1 MCAIYGFYELTKGKP
16 VKEGALEA
24 MLRPLRHRGPDETG
38 AYEKQ
43 GLSLGHARLSIV
55 GLDNGRQPLFNEDES
70 VALVYAGEIFNY
82 KELRETLERKG
93 HRFRT
98 LSDGEVITHLYE
110 EEGMD
115 FLEKLN
121 GQFAFAL
128 WDTKRCELI
137 LCRDR
142 LGILPLFFA
151 QKGSLFLFASEIKGL
166 LGFPGL
172 DAELDPK
179 TLAQIFTFWT
189 PLPGATMFKDIFQ
202 LEPGTYL
209 RVTPLGREVRRYWD
223 LRYPKKGEAEEKK
236 ESVWLESLGGLLE
249 DAVRIRLQADV
260 PVGVYLSGG
269 LDSSAVAAMA
279 AEGPL
284 KPKSFSVQ
292 FQDPAFDE
300 SRYQALVTRHLGL
313 ENSHVRISQDDL
325 ARALPRAVYH
335 SESPVLRLAMTPLY
349 LLSRAVHQNHFKA
362 VLTGEGADEML
373 LGYDIFKEVKI
384 RQFSLKFPGSK
395 ARPRLFERLYPHLA
409 LPVSGG
415 GSFLRDFFTQGSEES
430 LPAGQA
436 GASWDSSHST
446 RWRNTMRLQ
455 RFFSAEMKDTFRGYD
470 PQEELRSKLP
480 ADFTTWDA
488 MAKAQYLECRLFLS
502 NYLLSSQGD
511 RMSMANSVEAR
522 YPYLDHRVVEL
533 ANRMPASV
541 KMKGLR
547 EKAALKKCVEK
558 RLPKEVLE
566 RLKYPY
572 RAPGLS
578 MTPVSKEAVSET
590 RLKESGLWDENLVKL
605 LIEKALKAAEA
616 GAPLSEADQMAVSGI
631 LTSQI
636 FHSIFIRKEE
646 VQLV

>member
-142 LGILPLFFA
+142 LGILPLFFT

-209 RVTPLGREVRRYWD
+209 RVTPSTREFRRYWD
-223 LRYPKKGEAEEKK
+223 LRYPRKGETEEKK
-236 ESVWLESLGGLLE
+236 ESVWIESLEGLLE
-249 DAVRIRLQADV
+249 DAVKIRLQADV

-269 LDSSAVAAMA
+269 LDSSAVAALA
-279 AEGPL
+279 AESPL
-284 KPKSFSVQ
+284 KPHSFSIR
-292 FQDPAFDE
+292 FKDPAFDE
-300 SRYQALVTRHLGL
+300 SRFQALVAHHLGL
-313 ENSHVRISQDDL
+313 ENSHVRIGQNDL
-325 ARALPRAVYH
+325 AEALPRAVYH

-349 LLSRAVHQNHFKA
+349 LLSRSVRQNQFKA

-384 RQFSLKFPGSK
+384 RRFASLFPGSK
-395 ARPRLFERLYPHLA
+395 ARPRLFERLYPHLTLSPLA
-409 LPVSGG
+409 
-415 GSFLRDFFTQGSEES
+415 GSFLKDFFTQGSS
-430 LPAGQA
+430 DID
-436 GASWDSSHST
+436 SWDESHAA
-446 RWRNTMRLQ
+446 RWQNTVRLQ
-455 RFFSAEMKDTFRGYD
+455 RFFSAELKQTLRGYD
-470 PQEELRSKLP
+470 PKEELRAKLP
-480 ADFTTWDA
+480 VEFTAWDA
-488 MAKAQYLECRLFLS
+488 IAKAQYLECKLFLS

-547 EKAALKKCVEK
+547 EKTALKKCVEK
-558 RLPKEVLE
+558 RLPQEVLE
-566 RLKYPY
+566 RPIYPY
-572 RAPGLS
+572 RAPSLS
-578 MTPVSKEAVSET
+578 RTPVSKEAVSET
-590 RLKESGLWDENLVKL
+590 RLKESALWDGNLVKL
-605 LIEKALKAAEA
+605 LLEKALKAAEVQV
-616 GAPLSEADQMAVSGI
+616 PLSEADQMAVSGV

-646 VQLV
+646 IQLV

>member
-1 MCAIYGFYELTKGKP
+1 MCAITGFYERTQDKP

-24 MLRPLRHRGPDETG
+24 MLRPLRHRGPDEDGFYKTKG
-38 AYEKQ
+38 I
-43 GLSLGHARLSIV
+43 GLGHARLSIV
-55 GLDNGRQPLFNEDES
+55 GLDNGRQPLFNEDGS
-70 VALVYAGEIFNY
+70 VVLVYAGEIFNY
-82 KELRETLERKG
+82 KELREGLEKKG

-98 LSDGEVITHLYE
+98 LSDGEVITHFYE
-110 EEGMD
+110 EEGMA

-128 WDTKRCELI
+128 WDTKRRELI

-142 LGILPLFFA
+142 LGILPLFFT

-172 DAELDPK
+172 EAEIEPK

-202 LEPGTYL
+202 IEPGTFL
-209 RVTPLGREVRRYWD
+209 RVTPSIHEVRRYWD
-223 LRYPKKGEAEEKK
+223 LRYPRKGETEEKK
-236 ESVWLESLGGLLE
+236 ESIWIESLEDLLE
-249 DAVRIRLQADV
+249 DAVKIRLQADV

-269 LDSSAVAAMA
+269 LDSSAVAALA

-284 KPKSFSVQ
+284 KPHSFSVR
-292 FQDPAFDE
+292 FKDPAFDE
-300 SRYQALVTRHLGL
+300 SRFQVLVAHHLGL
-313 ENSHVRISQDDL
+313 ENSHVSIGQKDL
-325 ARALPRAVYH
+325 AEALPRAVYH

-349 LLSRAVHQNHFKA
+349 HLSRSVRQNQFKA

-384 RQFSLKFPGSK
+384 RRFASLFPGSK
-395 ARPRLFERLYPHLA
+395 VRPRLFDRLYPHLA
-409 LPVSGG
+409 ISASG
-415 GSFLRDFFTQGSEES
+415 GSFLKDFFMQGS
-430 LPAGQA
+430 GDID
-436 GASWDSSHST
+436 SWDASHAV
-446 RWRNTMRLQ
+446 RWRNTVRLQ
-455 RFFSAEMKDTFRGYD
+455 RFFSMELKQTLRGYD
-470 PQEELRSKLP
+470 PREELRALLP
-480 ADFTTWDA
+480 TEFTSWDV

-547 EKAALKKCVEK
+547 EKTALKKCVEK
-558 RLPKEVLE
+558 RLPQEVLQ
-566 RLKYPY
+566 RPKYPY
-572 RAPGLS
+572 RAPALS
-578 MTPVSKEAVSET
+578 LTPVSKAAISET
-590 RLKESGLWDENLVKL
+590 RLKDSALWDRDLVKL
-605 LIEKALKAAEA
+605 LLEKALNSTEA
-616 GAPLSEADQMAVSGI
+616 QAPLSEADQMAVSGV